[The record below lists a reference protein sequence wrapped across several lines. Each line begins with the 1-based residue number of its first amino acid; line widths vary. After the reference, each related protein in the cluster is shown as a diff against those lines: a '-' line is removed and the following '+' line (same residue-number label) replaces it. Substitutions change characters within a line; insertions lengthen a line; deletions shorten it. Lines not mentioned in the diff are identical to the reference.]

1 ATPAAAG
8 RAAAARPSGAAL
20 RRELRALWAAVLKR
34 EPPSDDS
41 DFVALGG
48 DSLLMLRI
56 CSRAGRAFGLN
67 SAVVARLLTAQTV
80 AEQARVIETDGAG
93 EDGARVGSLVAL
105 SAQGDAPPLFFAP
118 GAGGHVPYLRALA
131 AELPNAF
138 SVWGMELSGDADSV
152 EATATALI
160 ADIRRV
166 QPYGPY
172 RLGGHS
178 FGGWVAFEI
187 ARQLAGQGE
196 AVDWVAVVDSLPPG
210 PAAQSRKQDWQG
222 GRWIAEI
229 GNSFAR
235 LADAEL
241 VFDEGEFDALD
252 DARRVERLRE
262 RLIEA
267 GAVPEALGLA
277 EFAAR
282 VRAFIAHSLTDYAPA
297 TPYAGPLHMI
307 VAADGDGEA
316 LISGWRQAASGA
328 ATAVRLA
335 GDHIGIMRRPF
346 VNGLAAALR
355 AAEAAARRSVSVK
368 QTEEEQ

>member
-1 ATPAAAG
+1 WPLEVRTVFASPVLAEMAQAICAG
-8 RAAAARPSGAAL
+8 QDDVQVGAL
-20 RRELRALWAAVLKR
+20 V
-34 EPPSDDS
+34 
-41 DFVALGG
+41 
-48 DSLLMLRI
+48 SL
-56 CSRAGRAFGLN
+56 SRQRN
-67 SAVVARLLTAQTV
+67 
-80 AEQARVIETDGAG
+80 
-93 EDGARVGSLVAL
+93 
-105 SAQGDAPPLFFAP
+105 APPLFFAP
-118 GAGGHVPYLRALA
+118 GAGGYVSYLYELA

-138 SVWGMELSGDADSV
+138 SVWGMALPGDADSV
-152 EATATALI
+152 EAMATALI

-187 ARQLAGQGE
+187 ARQLAEQGE

-222 GRWIAEI
+222 GRWVAEI

-252 DARRVERLRE
+252 DARRVEHLRE
-262 RLIEA
+262 RLVEA
-267 GAVPEALGLA
+267 GAVPEALGLP

-282 VRAFIAHSLTDYAPA
+282 VRAFIAHSLTDYTPA
-297 TPYAGPLHMI
+297 TPYAGALHLI
-307 VAADGDGEA
+307 VAADRDGEA
-316 LISGWRQAASGA
+316 GAPDTAALIDGWRAAASGA

-335 GDHIGIMRRPF
+335 GDHISIMRRPF